1 VALSVDD
8 VPVQETWARLEQD
21 KKAVLIDVRTKAE
34 WTFVGV
40 PDLASVGRQVV
51 TLEWQTFPDGRVD
64 PAFPTR
70 LRGLLEEAGL
80 GKDTELFFIC
90 RTGGRSRM
98 AAEVMAAEGY
108 SRCHNVSDG
117 FEGPLDANRQRGKI
131 AGWKAAELPWAQG

>member
-1 VALSVDD
+1 MALSVDD

-70 LRGLLEEAGL
+70 L
-80 GKDTELFFIC
+80 
-90 RTGGRSRM
+90 
-98 AAEVMAAEGY
+98 
-108 SRCHNVSDG
+108 
-117 FEGPLDANRQRGKI
+117 
-131 AGWKAAELPWAQG
+131 